1 MKVNGR
7 EFNEAFCRR
16 FTAEHLR
23 KVYNGESVE
32 TLDALIDALYGKPE
46 PVAEQPQAEQPET
59 VKKSRKKKEA

>member
-1 MKVNGR
+1 MIVNGR

-23 KVYNGESVE
+23 RVYNGESVK
-32 TLDALIDALYGKPE
+32 TLDSLIEALYGKAE
-46 PVAEQPQAEQPET
+46 PVADQPQE

>member
-16 FTAEHLR
+16 FTPEHLR
-23 KVYNGESVE
+23 KVYDGESVE
-32 TLDALIDALYGKPE
+32 TLDSLIEALYGKAE
-46 PVAEQPQAEQPET
+46 PVAEQPQE

>member
-23 KVYNGESVE
+23 RVYDGESVE
-32 TLDALIDALYGKPE
+32 TLDSLIEALYGKAE
-46 PVAEQPQAEQPET
+46 PVAERPQEA